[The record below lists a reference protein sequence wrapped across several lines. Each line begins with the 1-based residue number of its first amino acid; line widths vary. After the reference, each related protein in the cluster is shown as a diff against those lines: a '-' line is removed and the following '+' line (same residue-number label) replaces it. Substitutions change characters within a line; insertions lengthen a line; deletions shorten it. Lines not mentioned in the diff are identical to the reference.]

1 MNIYSQIKYEEMT
14 PDFQFLADSCGIE
27 IAQTM
32 LEKKMIE
39 EILQQ
44 NDTFKVDGDSMI
56 LAGLHNGMHVIIDKS
71 ITPKPKDIVVV
82 EIDNKI
88 FIKEFDISENL
99 PIFRSRNLNY
109 PDIINYK
116 TYKIFGVVI
125 SRF

>member
-1 MNIYSQIKYEEMT
+1 
-14 PDFQFLADSCGIE
+14 
-27 IAQTM
+27 
-32 LEKKMIE
+32 MIE